1 MAQPRTVVHLDR
13 DQLRVLAHP
22 LRLRALGTLRIN
34 GPSTATAIAARL
46 GSNSGK
52 TSYHLRELAKV
63 GLVVEEPELG
73 NARER
78 WWRAAHDVTSWS
90 STDFL
95 DDPETAAVEDWLRGH
110 VVRIHA
116 ERGDRWVA
124 TRADW
129 SPERL
134 DAAELSDFRVR
145 LTPVRLREMNAE
157 IHEVL
162 RRYADTE
169 NSPDDEDAEP
179 CSVILHSFPDPDPRL

>member
-1 MAQPRTVVHLDR
+1 MVGTRTVVHLDR
-13 DQLRVLAHP
+13 EQLKVLAHP
-22 LRLRALGTLRIN
+22 LRLRALGTLRIH

-63 GLVVEEPELG
+63 GLVVEEPERG
-73 NARER
+73 TARER

-90 STDFL
+90 SSDFQ
-95 DDPETAAVEDWLRGH
+95 DDPEMAAVEDWLRGH

-116 ERGDRWVA
+116 ERDDWWVA

-129 SPERL
+129 SPDWL

-145 LTPVRLREMNAE
+145 LTSARLRAMNNE
-157 IHEVL
+157 IYEVVQ
-162 RRYADTE
+162 RYVDTE
-169 NSPDDEDAEP
+169 DDADDEGVES
-179 CSVILHSFPDPDPRL
+179 CTVILHSFPDPEPRL